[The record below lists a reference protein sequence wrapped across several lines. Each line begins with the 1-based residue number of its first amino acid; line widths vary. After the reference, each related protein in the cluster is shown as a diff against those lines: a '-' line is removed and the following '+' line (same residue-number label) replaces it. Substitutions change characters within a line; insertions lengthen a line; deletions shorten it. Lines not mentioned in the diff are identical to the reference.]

1 MGRQFTFEELP
12 AAVSLLNDKLDEI
25 GRLLTQGNNN
35 IEDADRWMSMSE
47 LIAYLP
53 SKPVRVT
60 VYTWTSRGEIPY
72 HRRGKR
78 LYFLKSEIDAWLKE
92 GRHKTL
98 SELRKE
104 ASIPIKTR

>member
-1 MGRQFTFEELP
+1 MGRQFTYEELP
-12 AAVSLLNDKLDEI
+12 AAVSLLNEKLDEI
-25 GRLLTQGNNN
+25 EGLLTRGNNN
-35 IEDADRWMSMSE
+35 TEDADRWLDVSE
-47 LIAYLP
+47 LMAYHP
-53 SKPVRVT
+53 AKPVRVT